1 MARIILAMSGG
12 VDSSVAAHLL
22 RAAGH
27 EVVGLFMRHGV
38 RAAGTVGATCTLDE
52 TVPQD
57 SSGSK
62 LPVVRAGKQGCCSA
76 ADAEDARRV
85 AQQLG
90 IPFYVLNFEEE
101 FESIIEYFVEE
112 YADGRTPNPCI
123 VCNNRLKFGKLFDYA
138 DTWGADFVATGHYA
152 RVGETADG
160 DWGLFAGRDAT
171 KDQSYVLFGI
181 PRDRLARIRF
191 PVGEY
196 SKGAIRRLATEI
208 GLRVA
213 DKPDSQEICFVPD
226 GDHAALVRRRRG
238 ADTSGEIV
246 TTDGRVVGRHDGWER
261 FTVGQRKGLG
271 VPLGRPYYVVRLE
284 PKTRRVVLGC
294 REDLARR
301 ELTACRANWLI
312 DPSSGW
318 IACQAKIRYRAPA
331 VPARVRPLPD
341 RRLEVVFDQP
351 CYAVAPGQ
359 AVVCYVG
366 DRVIA
371 GGWIE
376 KVDES
381 TA

>member
-1 MARIILAMSGG
+1 MARVVLAMSGG

-22 RAAGH
+22 RNAGH

-38 RAAGTVGATCTLDE
+38 RAAAPACAIDGNAQRNG
-52 TVPQD
+52 
-57 SSGSK
+57 GSPV
-62 LPVVRAGKQGCCSA
+62 LPVIRPGKQGCCSA

-90 IPFYVLNFEEE
+90 IPFYVLNFEDE
-101 FESIIEYFVEE
+101 FDSIIEYFVRE

-123 VCNNRLKFGKLFDYA
+123 VCNDRLKFGKLFEYA

-152 RVGETADG
+152 RVQETAPG
-160 DWGLFAGRDAT
+160 SWGLFAGRDAT

-191 PVGEY
+191 PVGEH
-196 SKGAIRRLATEI
+196 SKASIRRLASEI
-208 GLRVA
+208 GLPVA

-226 GDHAALVRRRRG
+226 GDHASLVRRRRNT
-238 ADTSGEIV
+238 DTSGEIV

-271 VPLGRPYYVVRLE
+271 IPLGRPYYVVRLE
-284 PKTRRVVLGC
+284 PKTRRVVLGS
-294 REDLARR
+294 REELARR

-312 DPSSGW
+312 DPPDES
-318 IACQAKIRYRAPA
+318 IPCHAKIRYRAPA
-331 VPARVRPLPD
+331 VPAWVRPLAEQ
-341 RRLEVVFDQP
+341 RLRVVFDQP

-359 AVVCYVG
+359 AVVCYQG

-376 KVDES
+376 RPEES
-381 TA
+381 ER

>member
-1 MARIILAMSGG
+1 MARVVLAMSGG

-22 RAAGH
+22 REAGH

-38 RAAGTVGATCTLDE
+38 HADAGACRVDATARRDDGR
-52 TVPQD
+52 PQ
-57 SSGSK
+57 
-62 LPVVRAGKQGCCSA
+62 LPVIRPGKQGCCSA

-101 FESIIEYFVEE
+101 FDSIVDYFVRE

-123 VCNNRLKFGKLFDYA
+123 VCNDRLKFGKLFEYA

-152 RVGETADG
+152 RVQKTSGG
-160 DWGLFAGRDAT
+160 FWGLFAGLDAT

-181 PRDRLARIRF
+181 PRERLARIRF
-191 PVGEY
+191 PVGEH
-196 SKGAIRRLATEI
+196 SKEAIRRLASRI

-226 GDHAALVRRRRG
+226 GDHAALVRRRRA

-271 VPLGRPYYVVRLE
+271 IPLGRPYYVVRLE
-284 PKTRRVVLGC
+284 PKTRRVVLGS
-294 REDLARR
+294 RDDLATR

-312 DPSSGW
+312 DPPTEW

-331 VPARVRPLPD
+331 VPAHVQPLAE
-341 RRLEVVFDQP
+341 RRLRVVFDQP

-359 AVVCYVG
+359 AVVCYQG

-376 KVDES
+376 RPEES
-381 TA
+381 EA